1 MRRRRIRAAVLAAP
15 ESAATRIEV
24 GLALA
29 DELCAWWRER
39 YAVTV
44 LDLPDARAA
53 VDFGFTAL
61 ADAVLLVTTNE
72 LAALQA
78 TRRALA

>member
-1 MRRRRIRAAVLAAP
+1 
-15 ESAATRIEV
+15 
-24 GLALA
+24 
-29 DELCAWWRER
+29 
-39 YAVTV
+39 V